1 MDWDFLYHPIPSE
14 SAPPTISRREEVP
27 RPDEAADTTPEV
39 SSVDHTSVVRKLKPE
54 EVELLKKS
62 SYINK
67 QLFLPWMDSDRLVR
81 TIFVSPFISFVR
93 AIFGMWS

>member
-1 MDWDFLYHPIPSE
+1 MPE

-27 RPDEAADTTPEV
+27 RSDESPDTIPG
-39 SSVDHTSVVRKLKPE
+39 SNSVEPTSVVRKLKPE

-67 QLFLPWMDSDRLVR
+67 QLFLPWMDSDR
-81 TIFVSPFISFVR
+81 
-93 AIFGMWS
+93 